1 VVIILFIFR
10 INADDWIVVRL
21 LCSCLRCPRRFCSS
35 ADKLLLL
42 FNLHILIYFFAI
54 NRQQPSVL
62 RVSDL
67 REILRGGGTPD
78 PRDPYWFCHLCHCVF
93 CVLAERPAAFVWCW
107 YNSARAVRYT
117 NVPAGLRCL
126 QATSV
131 REYVA
136 KHFFLIAKKH
146 DFAFVRNDMAKYA
159 KVAV

>member
-78 PRDPYWFCHLCHCVF
+78 PRDPYYFAIYVT
-93 CVLAERPAAFVWCW
+93 AF
-107 YNSARAVRYT
+107 
-117 NVPAGLRCL
+117 
-126 QATSV
+126 
-131 REYVA
+131 
-136 KHFFLIAKKH
+136 
-146 DFAFVRNDMAKYA
+146 FAFWPNALQLLFDVDIIRPGRFATQTFLPVC
-159 KVAV
+159 VAFRRPVYENTLLNIFFWLQKNMTLRLLEMTWQNMLK